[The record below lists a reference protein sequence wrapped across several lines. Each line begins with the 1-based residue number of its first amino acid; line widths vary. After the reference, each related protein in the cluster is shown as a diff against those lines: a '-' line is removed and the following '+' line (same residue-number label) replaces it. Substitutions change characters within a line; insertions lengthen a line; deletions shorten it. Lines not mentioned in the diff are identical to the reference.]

1 MVNFADRMANMKP
14 SAIRE
19 ILALTAQPDI
29 ISFAGG
35 LPAPELFPV
44 DDISAAIE
52 AVMKENG
59 RAALQYATTPGL
71 PHLREQI
78 AARLLAKNNIRT
90 NIDNILT
97 TAGSQQ
103 GLDFAARLFV
113 NPGDVILMESPSY
126 LGAINAFVPC
136 QPKFVE
142 VPTDDNG
149 MIMEELEKILAS
161 TPNVKLIYVI
171 PDFQNPSGRTW
182 PLDRRQKFME
192 IINKYEV
199 PVVEDNPYGE
209 LRYKGEYQPA
219 LKSMDEKGLVIYLGT
234 FSKILAPGFRLGWMV
249 AHDKYIDK
257 FNMIAQAAAL
267 QASTFNIA
275 VTSKYIDMFDL
286 DAHVAE
292 IREVYKHRCTLMVD
306 SMKKFFPKEVKFTD
320 PDGGLFTWAELPSY
334 INTKDMALQALQR
347 KVAYVPGAD
356 FFPNGGNNC
365 CMRLNYSCMPD
376 DKIVT
381 GIEKLGNVIKSNIKY

>member
-1 MVNFADRMANMKP
+1 MVNYADRMANMKP

-19 ILALTAQPDI
+19 ILALTAKPDI

-44 DDISAAIE
+44 DDVAAAID
-52 AVMKENG
+52 AVMKESG
-59 RAALQYATTPGL
+59 KDALQYATTAGH

-90 NIDNILT
+90 PIDNILT

-126 LGAINAFVPC
+126 LGAITAFTPS
-136 QPKFVE
+136 QPNFVE
-142 VPTDDNG
+142 VPTDENG

-182 PLDRRQKFME
+182 PLERRQKFME
-192 IINKYEV
+192 IINRYEI
-199 PVVEDNPYGE
+199 PVLEDNPYGE

-234 FSKILAPGFRLGWMV
+234 FSKILAPGFRLGWIV
-249 AHDKYIDK
+249 ANDEYIEK
-257 FNMIAQAAAL
+257 FNLIAQAAVL

-275 VTSKYIDMFDL
+275 VISKYIDMFDL

-292 IREVYKHRCTLMVD
+292 IREVYKHRCTLMID
-306 SMKKFFPKEVKFTD
+306 SMRKYFPKEVKFTD

-334 INTKDMALQALQR
+334 INTKDMALQALEK
-347 KVAYVPGAD
+347 KVAYVPGAG
-356 FFPNGGNNC
+356 FFPNGGNNS

-376 DKIVT
+376 EKIVE
-381 GIEKLGNVIKSNIKY
+381 GIEKLGNVIKANLR

>member
-1 MVNFADRMANMKP
+1 MVNYADRMANMKP

-19 ILALTAQPDI
+19 ILALTAKPEI

-44 DDISAAIE
+44 EDMSVAID

-59 RAALQYATTPGL
+59 KDALQYATTAGL

-90 NIDNILT
+90 GIDNILT

-126 LGAINAFVPC
+126 LGAITAFTPS
-136 QPKFVE
+136 QPNFVE
-142 VPTDDNG
+142 VPTDENG

-182 PLDRRQKFME
+182 PLERRQKFME
-192 IINKYEV
+192 LINKYEI

-234 FSKILAPGFRLGWMV
+234 FSKILAPGFRLGWIV
-249 AHDKYIDK
+249 ANDDYIEK
-257 FNMIAQAAAL
+257 FNLIAQAAVL

-275 VTSKYIDMFDL
+275 VISKYIDMFDL
-286 DAHVAE
+286 DAHVNE
-292 IREVYKHRCTLMVD
+292 IREVYKHRCTLMID
-306 SMKKFFPKEVKFTD
+306 SMKKYFPKEVKFTD

-334 INTKDMALQALQR
+334 INTKDMALQALEK
-347 KVAYVPGAD
+347 KVAYVPGAG
-356 FFPNGGNNC
+356 FFPNGGNDS

-376 DKIVT
+376 DKIVI
-381 GIEKLGNVIKSNIKY
+381 GIEKLGNVIKANIR

>member
-1 MVNFADRMANMKP
+1 MVNYADRMANMKP

-19 ILALTAQPDI
+19 ILALTAKPEI

-44 DDISAAIE
+44 EDMSVAID

-59 RAALQYATTPGL
+59 KDALQYATTAGL

-90 NIDNILT
+90 GIDNILT

-126 LGAINAFVPC
+126 LGAITAFTPS
-136 QPKFVE
+136 QPNFVE
-142 VPTDDNG
+142 VPTDENG

-182 PLDRRQKFME
+182 PLERRQKFME
-192 IINKYEV
+192 LINKYEI

-234 FSKILAPGFRLGWMV
+234 FSKILAPGFRLGWIV
-249 AHDKYIDK
+249 ANDDYIEK
-257 FNMIAQAAAL
+257 FNLIAQAAVL

-275 VTSKYIDMFDL
+275 VISKYIDMFDL
-286 DAHVAE
+286 DAHVNE

-306 SMKKFFPKEVKFTD
+306 SMKKYFPKEVKFTD

-334 INTKDMALQALQR
+334 INTKDMALQALEK
-347 KVAYVPGAD
+347 KVAYVPGAG
-356 FFPNGGNNC
+356 FFPNGGNDS

-376 DKIVT
+376 EKIVE
-381 GIEKLGNVIKSNIKY
+381 GIEKLGSVIKSNLR

>member
-1 MVNFADRMANMKP
+1 MVNYADRMANMKP

-44 DDISAAIE
+44 DDINAAIE
-52 AVMKENG
+52 AVMKESG
-59 RAALQYATTPGL
+59 KDALQYATTAGH

-90 NIDNILT
+90 PIDNILT

-126 LGAINAFVPC
+126 LGAITAFTPS
-136 QPKFVE
+136 QPNFVE
-142 VPTDDNG
+142 VPTDENG

-182 PLDRRQKFME
+182 PLERRQKFME
-192 IINKYEV
+192 IINRYEI
-199 PVVEDNPYGE
+199 PVLEDNPYGE

-234 FSKILAPGFRLGWMV
+234 FSKILAPGFRLGWIV
-249 AHDKYIDK
+249 ANDEYIEK
-257 FNMIAQAAAL
+257 FNLIAQAAVL

-275 VTSKYIDMFDL
+275 VISKYIDMFDL

-292 IREVYKHRCTLMVD
+292 IREVYKHRCTLMID
-306 SMKKFFPKEVKFTD
+306 SMRKYFPKEVKFTD

-334 INTKDMALQALQR
+334 INTKDMALQALEK
-347 KVAYVPGAD
+347 KVAYVPGAG
-356 FFPNGGNNC
+356 FFPNGGNDS

-376 DKIVT
+376 EKIVE
-381 GIEKLGNVIKSNIKY
+381 GIERLGNVIKANIRY

>member
-1 MVNFADRMANMKP
+1 MVNYADRMANVKA
-14 SAIRE
+14 SEIRE
-19 ILALTAQPDI
+19 LLALTAKPEI

-44 DDISAAIE
+44 DDMNAAIE
-52 AVMKENG
+52 EVMKENG
-59 RAALQYATTPGL
+59 KAVLQYGTTEGL
-71 PHLREQI
+71 PRLREQI
-78 AARLLAKNNIRT
+78 ADRLLRKNNIKT
-90 NIDNILT
+90 DIKNILM

-113 NPGDVILMESPSY
+113 NPGDVVIMESPSY

-136 QPKFVE
+136 QPNFVE
-142 VPTDDNG
+142 IPTDENG
-149 MIMEELEKILAS
+149 MIMEELEKVLAS

-182 PLDRRQKFME
+182 PLERRQKFME

-199 PVVEDNPYGE
+199 PVLEDNPYGE

-234 FSKILAPGFRLGWMV
+234 FSKILAPGLRLGWIV
-249 AHDKYIDK
+249 ANDDYINK
-257 FNMIAQAAAL
+257 FNLIAQAAVL
-267 QASTFNIA
+267 QTSTFNIA
-275 VTSKYIDMFDL
+275 AVSKYIDMFDL
-286 DAHVAE
+286 DAHVDV

-306 SMKKFFPKEVKFTD
+306 SMRKFFPEEVKFTD
-320 PDGGLFTWAELPSY
+320 PDGGLFTWAELPDY
-334 INTKDMALQALQR
+334 INTKDMAMQALEQ
-347 KVAYVPGAD
+347 KVAYVPGAG
-356 FFPNGGNNC
+356 FFPNGGNNH

-376 DKIVT
+376 ERIVD
-381 GIEKLGNVIKSNIKY
+381 GIERLGNVIKANLR